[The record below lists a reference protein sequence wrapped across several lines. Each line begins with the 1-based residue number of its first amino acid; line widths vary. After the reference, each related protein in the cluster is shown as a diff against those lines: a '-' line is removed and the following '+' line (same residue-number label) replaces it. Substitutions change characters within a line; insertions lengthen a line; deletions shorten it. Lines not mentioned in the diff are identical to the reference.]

1 MSRLYFL
8 AALILVLQALF
19 PAVSW
24 FGRSADVYSTLL
36 IPIDSSGLG
45 LAAFTLIL
53 GGAMAR
59 RKRAAWW
66 VTIVICGVWFVLL
79 FLLVSIFTVLVL
91 VGAPVGFDN
100 LKLLARFALN
110 LASMGVV
117 LWILIAYRSEFRARR
132 QSGNVPRAVLVLV
145 IGLLIS
151 FGVGVLLTTAFPG
164 QMLRPRGRIAWLVG
178 QTFNLDPDQLSTD
191 TGAPPTWTGTVTGL
205 VVSASL
211 GAAMVVL
218 TRSQR
223 RSAYLSAEDER
234 SVRALLPE
242 SAADSLAYFATRRD
256 KSVIFGR
263 DRRSAVTYRVE
274 LGVCLASSDPLGRP
288 DHWPSAIAAWQQLV
302 AEYGW
307 TPAVIGA
314 SEAGAKAYA
323 QHGLRV
329 IRLGDEAILTP
340 AEFSLDGRDMRPVR
354 QAVHRLERQGYR
366 TRIRRHRDI
375 DPGELAELIAKT
387 DAWRDTETERGFS
400 MALSR
405 LGDPADGDC
414 LMVEAL
420 FPPGAAPVTVT
431 SDLRGAA
438 GGPSPFAGSVAGSV
452 AGPELAGPQVG
463 GPGDRGAPGRCHDVA
478 GILSFVPWG
487 SDGFS
492 LDVMRRHPRADNG
505 VTELMVSALMAAA
518 AALRVRRV
526 SLNFAVFRSAFEE
539 GARIGA
545 GPVLRIWRRLLLLA
559 SRWWQ
564 IESLYRSN
572 VKYRPDWEPRFL
584 CFDETRDIALVGA
597 ASGVAEGFIDLPSFL
612 RRPEPPP
619 LGGSLS
625 ERAALAPSAAGG
637 ITTGGITTGDIPPG
651 RGAAGGE
658 VPGGA
663 ARTGRSSAGPRVNE
677 QTRAR
682 MEVRSRLLAEGIDP
696 YPPSFRP
703 TSAAA
708 GLTEDAPAGTR
719 LAGRV
724 MRVRDHGG
732 VVFVTLRDWSGE
744 AQLLLSRDQIGP
756 ERLRDF
762 RAQVDLGDHLG
773 ASGAPVRSRSGQLS
787 LGVTEWL
794 ITAKSLHP
802 MPDKR
807 RGLTDPEAKVRQR
820 YLDLATNQPARR
832 QLAARSA
839 AIRAVRDGLQSRGFL
854 EVETPILQTIHGG
867 ANARPFRTHINA
879 YDLSLYLRIA
889 PELYL
894 KRLMVGGVAK
904 VFEIGRNFRNE
915 GADATHNPEFT
926 MLEAYEAYGDYT
938 TMRLIAADLI
948 TSAAEAATGGTVLRG
963 TDHQG
968 RTHEVDLAEP
978 WPVVTV
984 NDAVGS
990 ALGEAITADTGQ
1002 AELVRIADRLEIG
1015 TDPRWSRGA
1024 VLLELYEHLVE
1035 HRTVAPTFYTDFP
1048 ADVSPLTR
1056 PHRVDPRL
1064 AERWDLVAFGAEI
1077 GTAYSELVDPVDQRD
1092 RLTAQSLLAA
1102 EGDPEAMELDEDFL
1116 TALEYAMPPS
1126 GGLGMGI
1133 DRLIMLLT
1141 QSSIRETITFP
1152 LVRPR
1157 ARR

>member
-1 MSRLYFL
+1 MTGSQSSTATVRPRRTHPGSAGAAGRSAPRLRQLPYAVSRIYFL
-8 AALILVLQALF
+8 ASLILVLQALF
-19 PAVSW
+19 PGVSW
-24 FGRSADVYSTLL
+24 FGRAADVYSTVF

-45 LAAFTLIL
+45 LAAFALIL

-59 RKRAAWW
+59 RKRVAWW
-66 VTIVICGVWFVLL
+66 VTIVVCGLWFLAMLTLVLL
-79 FLLVSIFTVLVL
+79 YGIFTIAGIGLGL
-91 VGAPVGFDN
+91 GST
-100 LKLLARFALN
+100 LLLARFAFN
-110 LASMGVV
+110 LASIGVV
-117 LWILIAYRSEFRARR
+117 LWILIVYRGEFSARR
-132 QSGNVPRAVLVLV
+132 QPGNLGRALLTLL
-145 IGLLIS
+145 IGLIIS
-151 FGVGVLLTTAFPG
+151 LGVGFLLTTVFPG
-164 QMLRPRGRIAWLVG
+164 QIPQPRGRIAWLVN
-178 QTFNLDPDQLSTD
+178 QIFDFDRDNLSTS
-191 TGAPPTWTGTVTGL
+191 TGTPPTWTGTITGL
-205 VVSASL
+205 FVSASL
-211 GAAMVVL
+211 VAAMIML

-223 RSAYLSAEDER
+223 RAAFLSTEDER
-234 SVRALLPE
+234 SVRALLPD

-288 DHWPSAIAAWQQLV
+288 DNWPSAIGAWLRLV
-302 AEYGW
+302 EEYGW

-314 SEAGAKAYA
+314 SEAGARAYA
-323 QHGLRV
+323 QTGLRV
-329 IRLGDEAILTP
+329 IRLGDEAVLVP
-340 AEFSLDGRDMRPVR
+340 AEFSLDGREMRPVR
-354 QAVHRLERQGYR
+354 QAVNRLHRQGYR
-366 TRIRRHRDI
+366 TRIRRHAEI
-375 DPGELAELIAKT
+375 EPAELAELIARVE
-387 DAWRDTETERGFS
+387 AWRDTETERGFS

-420 FPPGAAPVTVT
+420 FPHGAAAHA
-431 SDLRGAA
+431 GA
-438 GGPSPFAGSVAGSV
+438 GGPAG
-452 AGPELAGPQVG
+452 E
-463 GPGDRGAPGRCHDVA
+463 VA

-492 LDVMRRHPRADNG
+492 LDVMRRHPHADNG
-505 VTELMVSALMAAA
+505 VTELMVCGLVAAA
-518 AALRVRRV
+518 PELRVKRV

-545 GPVLRIWRRLLLLA
+545 GPVVRIWRRLLLVA

-584 CFDETRDIALVGA
+584 CFAETRDIALVGA
-597 ASGVAEGFIDLPSFL
+597 ASGVAEGFIDLPTFL

-619 LGGSLS
+619 VLGSVS
-625 ERAALAPSAAGG
+625 ERAALAPSAGG
-637 ITTGGITTGDIPPG
+637 S
-651 RGAAGGE
+651 RGAE
-658 VPGGA
+658 VTTTQPGPA
-663 ARTGRSSAGPRVNE
+663 ERRVNE
-677 QTRAR
+677 QTEGRI
-682 MEVRSRLLAEGIDP
+682 EVRNRLLAAGIDP

-703 TSAAA
+703 THGTADIA
-708 GLTEDAPAGTR
+708 GAAPAPGVPPGSEVR
-719 LAGRV
+719 VAGRV
-724 MRVRDHGG
+724 MRIRDHGG
-732 VVFVTLRDWSGE
+732 VIFVTLRDWQGE
-744 AQLLLSRDQIGP
+744 TQLLLSRDVLGAP
-756 ERLRDF
+756 RLDDF

-773 ASGAPVRSRSGQLS
+773 ASGALTTSRSGEPS
-787 LGVTEWL
+787 LGVEAWL

-802 MPDKR
+802 MPDKY
-807 RGLTDPEAKVRQR
+807 RGLTDPEARVRQR

-894 KRLMVGGVAK
+894 KRLLVGGVAK

-938 TMRLIAADLI
+938 TMREVAGCLI
-948 TSAAEAATGGTVLRG
+948 TEAARAATGGTVLRG
-963 TDHQG
+963 TDYRGQS
-968 RTHEVDLAEP
+968 HEVDLAEP
-978 WPVVTV
+978 WRVITV
-984 NDAVGS
+984 NDAVGA
-990 ALGEAITADTGQ
+990 ALGEPISADTSQ
-1002 AELVRIADRLEIG
+1002 AELVRIADRLDIG
-1015 TDPRWSRGA
+1015 TDPHWSRGA

-1056 PHRVDPRL
+1056 PHRDDPRL

-1077 GTAYSELVDPVDQRD
+1077 GTAYSELVDPVDQRE

-1141 QSSIRETITFP
+1141 QTSIRETITFP

-1157 ARR
+1157 SRG